1 MSWPQW
7 EARFGPRT
15 KRRTRG
21 WQHLETHVTKS
32 GIAAIGLATLSLLAS
47 APAMAQAKVKAGTLT
62 CTGGAGAGLIVGSKK
77 NYTCSYSS
85 VSGRT
90 ERYSASITKI
100 GLDIGVT
107 SESVMV
113 WTVLG
118 STTDIEGRGLAG
130 NYAGATADVAI
141 GIGGG
146 AKVLVGGSNKSVVLQ
161 PVSVQGQTGLNL
173 AVGVAELSIR

>member
-1 MSWPQW
+1 M
-7 EARFGPRT
+7 
-15 KRRTRG
+15 
-21 WQHLETHVTKS
+21 TKS
-32 GIAAIGLATLSLLAS
+32 GITLLAVAAMSLLAS
-47 APAMAQAKVKAGTLT
+47 APALAQAKIKAGTLT
-62 CTGGAGAGLIVGSKK
+62 CTGGAGAGLILGSKK
-77 NYTCSYSS
+77 TYECTYQS

-107 SESVMV
+107 SESVII

-118 STTDIEGRGLAG
+118 STTDITGRGLSG

-141 GIGGG
+141 GVGGG
-146 AKVLVGGSNKSVVLQ
+146 AKVLVGGSNNSVVLQ

>member
-1 MSWPQW
+1 M
-7 EARFGPRT
+7 
-15 KRRTRG
+15 
-21 WQHLETHVTKS
+21 TKS
-32 GIAAIGLATLSLLAS
+32 GITLLALAAMSLLAS
-47 APAMAQAKVKAGTLT
+47 APALAQAKIKAGTLT
-62 CTGGAGAGLIVGSKK
+62 CTGGAGAGLILGSKK
-77 NYTCSYSS
+77 TYECTYQS

-107 SESVMV
+107 SESVII

-118 STTDIEGRGLAG
+118 STTDIAGRGLAG

-141 GIGGG
+141 GVGGG

-173 AVGVAELSIR
+173 AIGVAELSIR

>member
-1 MSWPQW
+1 M
-7 EARFGPRT
+7 
-15 KRRTRG
+15 
-21 WQHLETHVTKS
+21 TKS
-32 GIAAIGLATLSLLAS
+32 GITLLALAAMSLLAS
-47 APAMAQAKVKAGTLT
+47 APALAQAKIKAGTLT
-62 CTGGAGAGLIVGSKK
+62 CTGGAGAGLILGSKK
-77 NYTCSYSS
+77 TYECTYQS

-107 SESVMV
+107 SESVII

-118 STTDIEGRGLAG
+118 STTDIAGRGLAG

-141 GIGGG
+141 DVGGG

-173 AVGVAELSIR
+173 AIGVAELSIR